1 MDRSEE
7 WRKWWMETHGKHMP
21 MGGYH
26 PIEGFIY
33 DAFIAG
39 WDAANKQSQ
48 FEITYL
54 KEQLLRI
61 GNQQEVLKA
70 AYLAGQMSRPV
81 KTFSGNKPN
90 YVISQ
95 ETNE

>member
-1 MDRSEE
+1 MDRSEA

-26 PIEGFIY
+26 PREGFIH
-33 DAFIAG
+33 DAFTAG
-39 WDAANKQSQ
+39 WDAADKQSQ
-48 FEITYL
+48 IEITHL

-90 YVISQ
+90 YVIPQ

>member
-1 MDRSEE
+1 MDRSEA

-39 WDAANKQSQ
+39 WDAADKQSQ
-48 FEITYL
+48 VEITHL
-54 KEQLLRI
+54 KEQLLRANTND
-61 GNQQEVLKA
+61 GAYKA
-70 AYLAGQMSRPV
+70 AYLAGQMTARGGSW
-81 KTFSGNKPN
+81 K
-90 YVISQ
+90 
-95 ETNE
+95 